1 MLMSTLCYYAQVIT
15 VYDDPAEEQ
24 LTLSSRERPV
34 EVHVHI
40 IYNVMYI
47 VYMYVHVCTCKC
59 QHCNSR
65 KSLYLLPP

>member
-40 IYNVMYI
+40 IYS
-47 VYMYVHVCTCKC
+47 VHVYCVHVTTCTCM
-59 QHCNSR
+59 
-65 KSLYLLPP
+65 YM

>member
-1 MLMSTLCYYAQVIT
+1 MLMSTLYDYAQVIT

-40 IYNVMYI
+40 I
-47 VYMYVHVCTCKC
+47 
-59 QHCNSR
+59 
-65 KSLYLLPP
+65 